1 MWEKSTEYDS
11 TKKAFVCIECGYI
24 NKVSAKTGRCMYCGA
39 PYRWYIKND
48 PDKCPNCGGGCNMAG
63 RGRKPKT
70 SKEELINL
78 LKKAEVQ
85 IVGLDM
91 SDIKKTDIVLIKIAP
106 PVDPRVQAFFEEK
119 TKAGFLEPMQ

>member
-1 MWEKSTEYDS
+1 VE
-11 TKKAFVCIECGYI
+11 
-24 NKVSAKTGRCMYCGA
+24 
-39 PYRWYIKND
+39 
-48 PDKCPNCGGGCNMAG
+48 GGCNMAG

-106 PVDPRVQAFFEEK
+106 PIDPRVQAFFEEK
-119 TKAGFLEPMQ
+119 TKAGFFGTNAMIVNKDWDFERVDIDGESD